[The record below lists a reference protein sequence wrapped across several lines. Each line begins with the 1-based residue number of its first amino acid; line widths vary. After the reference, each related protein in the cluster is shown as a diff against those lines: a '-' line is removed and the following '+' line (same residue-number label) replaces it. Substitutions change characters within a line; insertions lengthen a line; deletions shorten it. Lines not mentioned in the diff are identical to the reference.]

1 MSVGVVNKST
11 GDRIQT
17 AGDPLDKVGNLA
29 NLTTSAKA
37 NAVEAI
43 NEVNATKANQAQL
56 ATVEASTTASKA
68 YSAGEY
74 LVLGGVLYKVT
85 ANIAQGGTIVTEGAG
100 KNVDLATVGGE
111 LSGLNSKF
119 NTMEEITSS
128 ITFYGIEINHI
139 HVYRYGKVVVVS
151 GYAGMENAAS
161 GLVQLMSGLPSIPS
175 IDLRFDAWVTENN
188 VMTRRPLF
196 PSLSNDSLYVLG
208 ASGMEVVEFTAVYL
222 TTA

>member
-1 MSVGVVNKST
+1 MSVGVVDKST
-11 GDRIQT
+11 GERIQT

-43 NEVNATKANQAQL
+43 NEVNAGKANQAQL
-56 ATVEASTTASKA
+56 ATVEASTTASKP

-111 LSGLNSKF
+111 LATLKSSLTNLII
-119 NTMEEITSS
+119 NQITEV
-128 ITFYGIEINHI
+128 TFDENGRGTFTIPE
-139 HVYRYGKVVVVS
+139 
-151 GYAGMENAAS
+151 GYNPLIAS
-161 GLVQLMSGLPSIPS
+161 L
-175 IDLRFDAWVTENN
+175 DEAWVSTVHYNN
-188 VMTRRPLF
+188 GHFYVTAHSTVDPTVLIESTTVTYYWFLF
-196 PSLSNDSLYVLG
+196 FGEPTN
-208 ASGMEVVEFTAVYL
+208 
-222 TTA
+222 

>member
-1 MSVGVVNKST
+1 MSVGVVNKTT

-29 NLTTSAKA
+29 NLTTSAKD
-37 NAVEAI
+37 NAVNAI

-68 YSAGEY
+68 YSANDY

-111 LSGLNSKF
+111 LNAINSNLSGLGTLHDMVNQAQQDDFVGKYAIIGKICFFSLICTKSQASYTLGMIEGVLPVSNWVLVAYDSANSYSVYVASAGG
-119 NTMEEITSS
+119 NTGTLLQMSA
-128 ITFYGIEINHI
+128 GVLAN
-139 HVYRYGKVVVVS
+139 KVAVS
-151 GYAGMENAAS
+151 GCF
-161 GLVQLMSGLPSIPS
+161 LIQ
-175 IDLRFDAWVTENN
+175 
-188 VMTRRPLF
+188 
-196 PSLSNDSLYVLG
+196 
-208 ASGMEVVEFTAVYL
+208 
-222 TTA
+222 